1 MATRREPYRGSLRAA
16 VLDWAGT
23 TVDHGSLAP
32 VRTIQ
37 RVFAQWGVSIAVAD
51 ARRDMGLLK
60 KDHIRK
66 ILSIPAVSDAWRARF
81 GHPPAEADVEGVF
94 ADFVPLQLAC
104 LAEHCAVIDGVVGTV
119 ARLRRR
125 GLRIGSTT
133 GYTREI
139 LDLLMRYAAE
149 QGYQPDCAITPDE
162 VGGGRPHPWMI
173 FENAIRLQ
181 VEPLAAIVKIGDT
194 PADIEEGLRAGV
206 WTVGVAR
213 TGNMVGLSASDFAAL
228 PATEREKRLERAR
241 IQLSEAGAHA
251 VIDSLSDC
259 EPALEE
265 IEKRLRAGE
274 RP

>member
-1 MATRREPYRGSLRAA
+1 MRREPYRGKLRAA

-32 VRTIQ
+32 VRAIQ
-37 RVFAQWGVSIAVAD
+37 RVFAQREVSIAPAD

-60 KDHIRK
+60 KDHIRN
-66 ILSIPAVSDAWRARF
+66 ILSIPVVSDAWRARF
-81 GHPPAEADVEGVF
+81 GHPPSEADLERVF

-104 LAEHCAVIDGVVGTV
+104 LSEHGAVIDGVVETV

-125 GLRIGSTT
+125 GLRVGSTT
-133 GYTREI
+133 GYTREM

-162 VGGGRPHPWMI
+162 VGGGRPYPWMI
-173 FENAIRLQ
+173 FANAIRLQ
-181 VEPLAAIVKIGDT
+181 VEPLAAIVKLGDT

-213 TGNMVGLSASDFAAL
+213 TGNLVGLSASDFAAL
-228 PATEREKRLERAR
+228 PASEQQKRLEGAR
-241 IQLSEAGAHA
+241 TQLWEAGAHA

-274 RP
+274 PP